1 MSDRMYNDVRRE
13 RRIRNNKIRRQREMR
28 RNALLVIITFCLI
41 ITVTVS
47 MNSFLSN
54 AKEESSPVY
63 YKYFKSIT
71 IENGDTLWSIAQ
83 EYMDND
89 HYDTIQDYIHEVKKM
104 NALSNDDI
112 TYGQHLII
120 PYYGTEYIG

>member
-1 MSDRMYNDVRRE
+1 
-13 RRIRNNKIRRQREMR
+13 MR
-28 RNALLVIITFCLI
+28 KNALLIIMTFCLI
-41 ITVTVS
+41 ITIAVS

-54 AKEESSPVY
+54 AKEESSPGS

-83 EYMDND
+83 KYMDDD
-89 HYDTIQDYIHEVKKM
+89 HYDTVHDYINEVKKM

-120 PYYGTEYIG
+120 PYYETEYIG

>member
-1 MSDRMYNDVRRE
+1 MSDSMYNDVRRE
-13 RRIRNNKIRRQREMR
+13 RRIRNNRIRRQREMR
-28 RNALLVIITFCLI
+28 KNALLIIMTFCLVF
-41 ITVTVS
+41 TVAVS

-54 AKEESSPVY
+54 AKEESSPVS

-89 HYDTIQDYIHEVKKM
+89 HYDNVHDYINEVKKM
-104 NALSNDDI
+104 NALSGDDI
-112 TYGQHLII
+112 TYGQYLII

>member
-13 RRIRNNKIRRQREMR
+13 KRIMNNRIRRQREMR
-28 RNALLVIITFCLI
+28 KNALIIIMTFCLI
-41 ITVTVS
+41 ITVAVS
-47 MNSFLSN
+47 MNSFMSN
-54 AKEESSPVY
+54 AKEEGSPAS

-71 IENGDTLWSIAQ
+71 IENGDSLWSIAQ
-83 EYMDND
+83 EYMDDN
-89 HYDTIQDYIHEVKKM
+89 HYDTIQDYINEVKKM

>member
-1 MSDRMYNDVRRE
+1 MSDRMYNDMRRE
-13 RRIRNNKIRRQREMR
+13 RRIRNNRIRRQREMR
-28 RNALLVIITFCLI
+28 KNVLIVIMTFCLI
-41 ITVTVS
+41 ITAAIS

-54 AKEESSPVY
+54 AKEESSPVS

-83 EYMDND
+83 EYMDDD
-89 HYDTIQDYIHEVKKM
+89 HYDTVYDYIHEVKKM
-104 NALSNDDI
+104 NLLSNDDI

-120 PYYGTEYIG
+120 PYYETEHIG

>member
-1 MSDRMYNDVRRE
+1 MNDRMYNDMRRE
-13 RRIRNNKIRRQREMR
+13 RRIRNNRIRRQREMR
-28 RNALLVIITFCLI
+28 KNVLLAIMTFFLI
-41 ITVTVS
+41 VTAAFS

-54 AKEESSPVY
+54 AKEESSPAS

-83 EYMDND
+83 EYMDVD
-89 HYDTIQDYIHEVKKM
+89 HYDTVHDYINEVKKM
-104 NALSNDDI
+104 NSLSNDDI